1 MEFGLT
7 IEKILVASKNGEV
20 FLSGKDQDK
29 FTNKDFKNICFLL
42 DKIGDLSSK
51 VNIYF
56 FNIFILFFG
65 KKLGSTINFRNNFK
79 LEILWNK
86 SSYLSSLWKKQ
97 VYWVHQSGIQTNIYL
112 CWGWYTNRNKSI
124 LRFIFLY
131 LWKI

>member
-1 MEFGLT
+1 MEFGHT

-86 SSYLSSLWKKQ
+86 SSYLSSL
-97 VYWVHQSGIQTNIYL
+97 
-112 CWGWYTNRNKSI
+112 
-124 LRFIFLY
+124 
-131 LWKI
+131 